1 MGTRHSLHRDQ
12 SREITIKGPLNL
24 SEKCIPIFSDPWVC
38 SVQVQE
44 ILDEFDTNNDKAISF
59 DEFIP
64 WYRTAYLLL

>member
-1 MGTRHSLHRDQ
+1 MHRDQ
-12 SREITIKGPLNL
+12 SREITINL
-24 SEKCIPIFSDPWVC
+24 SEKCIPIFSDLWVC